1 MILEKDT
8 KKRPSHDLLRVAL
21 GQLPYIDRVIVALRY
36 WDNCSINEISE
47 FLDVPWDETDRR
59 LRRSITMLRFA
70 LSKRR
75 IPQT

>member
-1 MILEKDT
+1 MILERDL
-8 KKRPSHDLLRVAL
+8 KKRPNHDLLRVAL

-59 LRRSITMLRFA
+59 LKRSISMLRLS
-70 LSKRR
+70 LSKPRLS
-75 IPQT
+75 QL